1 LDEEFVFS
9 LKQFAFYPYL
19 MMNKVEQRCGE
30 AAPVRVKPRPQ
41 RRLSVM
47 AFNAFV
53 MIKGAH
59 QGEIHGE
66 ATQAN
71 FENQIEIYSFSW
83 DGDRPI
89 TIGPGQSG
97 SSSGKV
103 SIGSFNMSK
112 KTDRAS
118 CALHSAMC
126 TNEVLT
132 EVNVTLLKATGTS
145 GQQMPFMTF
154 HFTNGNIS
162 SFHWSG
168 GAGGGDSPDESIS
181 IAFQK
186 FELEY
191 LTQDTQTGVM
201 RAAAN
206 SSYDL
211 TRMSR

>member
-1 LDEEFVFS
+1 
-9 LKQFAFYPYL
+9 
-19 MMNKVEQRCGE
+19 
-30 AAPVRVKPRPQ
+30 
-41 RRLSVM
+41 M

-53 MIKGAH
+53 KIKGSH
-59 QGEIHGE
+59 QGEIKGE

-112 KTDRAS
+112 KTDTSS
-118 CALHSAMC
+118 CALHAALC
-126 TNEVLT
+126 ANETLT
-132 EVNVTLLKATGTS
+132 EVLVTLLKASGTS
-145 GQQMPFMTF
+145 GEQQPFLTF
-154 HFTNGNIS
+154 HFFQRGIS
-162 SFHWSG
+162 SFHW
-168 GAGGGDSPDESIS
+168 AGGTDSDDSPDESIS
-181 IAFQK
+181 IAFAK

-191 LTQDTQTGVM
+191 LKQDTETG
-201 RAAAN
+201 ALSPIAN

-211 TRMSR
+211 TKMSK